1 MTDFEIDASEL
12 NRLALDLSRAGDD
25 LVGKVRP
32 VVSKAALNVKTDWNA
47 ALLAS
52 EHFKAAGGTVNYDLT
67 RRVGDVEAEVGQD
80 LDRFPGQPGKAK
92 AKRAAALAGFAHFGG
107 AHGGGGSVA
116 GPQTFAAVE
125 VPRLEKALN
134 DVIDGLLR

>member
-47 ALLAS
+47 ALKAS
-52 EHFKAAGGTVNYDLT
+52 KHFKGVAGSVTYDLT
-67 RRVGDVEAEVGQD
+67 GRVGDVEAQVGPD
-80 LDRFPGQPGKAK
+80 PDRRKA
-92 AKRAAALAGFAHFGG
+92 AHLANIAHFGG
-107 AHGGGGSVA
+107 AHGGGGTVA
-116 GPQTFAAVE
+116 DPQTFADVEAPKFEAALQAV
-125 VPRLEKALN
+125 V
-134 DVIDGLLR
+134 DGLIR